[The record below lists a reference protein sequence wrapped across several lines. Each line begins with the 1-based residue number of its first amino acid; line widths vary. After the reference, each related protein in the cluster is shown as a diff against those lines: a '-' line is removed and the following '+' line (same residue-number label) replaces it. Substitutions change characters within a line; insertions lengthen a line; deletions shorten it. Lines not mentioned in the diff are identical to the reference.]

1 MVMGDAIDARGE
13 SVGDHAGGESTESV
27 GAREELEERRRRR
40 RAMFAK
46 RRKRRRHLR
55 QIIDDR
61 QTGPEA
67 EHQRHE
73 HEPKVG
79 EEDERGGS
87 HALARRVEARRGM
100 W

>member
-1 MVMGDAIDARGE
+1 
-13 SVGDHAGGESTESV
+13 
-27 GAREELEERRRRR
+27 
-40 RAMFAK
+40 MFAK

-87 HALARRVEARRGM
+87 HALARRVEARRASGGVRRQHLRRAKPKLAGRRQQRPRLRRAERERHGEARESHER
-100 W
+100 